1 MPAFQLHRRVG
12 SALKARF
19 SLSLWCRV
27 PSISVLLAYFSSAAS
42 AEPMSEP
49 ALPEPALTPAP
60 TRAPTPAPTPSPTTV
75 PTPSPVEETERPAE
89 GTGGNEVGCFE
100 PVEPYEQVR
109 VVEGVRDMHRY
120 G

>member
-1 MPAFQLHRRVG
+1 
-12 SALKARF
+12 
-19 SLSLWCRV
+19 
-27 PSISVLLAYFSSAAS
+27 
-42 AEPMSEP
+42 MSEP
-49 ALPEPALTPAP
+49 AVPEPALTPAP